1 MAKRV
6 NKIERVDAGSG
17 NVLVDLGLSDAA
29 ELTTKVQLAAAINQ
43 QIEARGLSQIAVAE
57 LLSVN
62 QPKVSA
68 LQNYKLDGFS
78 VERLMTFLTG
88 LGSDIEIRIRKPKR
102 ASNRAGRISVE
113 SASSIRNR
121 KRRFDGHR
129 ITINRTY

>member
-6 NKIERVDAGSG
+6 NKIERVDEGSG

-29 ELTTKVQLAAAINQ
+29 ELTTKVQLAVAINQ
-43 QIEARGLSQIAVAE
+43 QIEARSLSQIAVAE
-57 LLSVN
+57 VLCVN

-113 SASSIRNR
+113 TASSIRNR
-121 KRRFDGHR
+121 RRRSDGHR
-129 ITINRTY
+129 ITIDRN

>member
-6 NKIERVDAGSG
+6 NKMERVDEGSG

-43 QIEARGLSQIAVAE
+43 QIEARSLSQIAVAE

-68 LQNYKLDGFS
+68 LQNYKLNGFS

-121 KRRFDGHR
+121 KRRFDSHR
-129 ITINRTY
+129 IAIDRT

>member
-1 MAKRV
+1 MARRV
-6 NKIERVDAGSG
+6 NKTERVDEGSG

-43 QIEARGLSQIAVAE
+43 QIEARSLSQIAVAE
-57 LLSVN
+57 LLTVN

-113 SASSIRNR
+113 SASSIR

-129 ITINRTY
+129 IAIDRT

>member
-6 NKIERVDAGSG
+6 NKIERVDEGSG

-29 ELTTKVQLAAAINQ
+29 ELTTKVQLAVAINQ

-57 LLSVN
+57 LLSIN

-102 ASNRAGRISVE
+102 VSNRAGRISVE

-129 ITINRTY
+129 IAIDRI

>member
-1 MAKRV
+1 MARRV
-6 NKIERVDAGSG
+6 NKTERVDEGSG

-43 QIEARGLSQIAVAE
+43 QIEARSLSQIAVAE

-78 VERLMTFLTG
+78 VERLMTFLTR

-113 SASSIRNR
+113 SASSIR

-129 ITINRTY
+129 IAIDRT

>member
-1 MAKRV
+1 MAKRA
-6 NKIERVDAGSG
+6 NKIERVDGGSG
-17 NVLVDLGLSDAA
+17 NALVDLGLPDAV
-29 ELTTKVQLAAAINQ
+29 ELTTKVQLAVAINQ
-43 QIEARGLSQIAVAE
+43 QIEARSLSQFAVAE
-57 LLSVN
+57 LLRIN

-88 LGSDIEIRIRKPKR
+88 MGSDIEIRIRKRKR

-121 KRRFDGHR
+121 RRRSDGHR
-129 ITINRTY
+129 ITIDRN

>member
-6 NKIERVDAGSG
+6 NKIERVDEGSG
-17 NVLVDLGLSDAA
+17 NVLDDLGLSDAA
-29 ELTTKVQLAAAINQ
+29 ELTTKVQLAVAINQ
-43 QIEARGLSQIAVAE
+43 QIEARSLSQIAVAE

-102 ASNRAGRISVE
+102 ASNRAGRISVK

-129 ITINRTY
+129 ITIDRT

>member
-6 NKIERVDAGSG
+6 NKMERVDEGSG

-43 QIEARGLSQIAVAE
+43 QIEARSLSQIAVAE

-121 KRRFDGHR
+121 KRQFDGHR
-129 ITINRTY
+129 IAIDRT

>member
-6 NKIERVDAGSG
+6 NKIERVDEGSG

-43 QIEARGLSQIAVAE
+43 QIEARSLSQIAVAE

-113 SASSIRNR
+113 SASSIR

-129 ITINRTY
+129 IAIDRT

>member
-6 NKIERVDAGSG
+6 NKIERVDEGRG

-29 ELTTKVQLAAAINQ
+29 ELTTKVQLAVAINQ
-43 QIEARGLSQIAVAE
+43 QIEARSLSQIAVAE

-88 LGSDIEIRIRKPKR
+88 LGSDIEIRIRKAKR

-121 KRRFDGHR
+121 RRRSDGNR
-129 ITINRTY
+129 IAVDRN

>member
-6 NKIERVDAGSG
+6 NKIERVDEGSG

-29 ELTTKVQLAAAINQ
+29 ELTTKVQLAVAINQ
-43 QIEARGLSQIAVAE
+43 QIEARSLSQIAVAE
-57 LLSVN
+57 LLSIN

-88 LGSDIEIRIRKPKR
+88 MGSDIEIRIRKPKR

-129 ITINRTY
+129 IVIDRT

>member
-6 NKIERVDAGSG
+6 NKIERVDEGSG

-29 ELTTKVQLAAAINQ
+29 ELTTKLQLAVAINQ
-43 QIEARGLSQIAVAE
+43 QIEARSLSQIAVAE

-121 KRRFDGHR
+121 RRRSDGHR
-129 ITINRTY
+129 IAIDRN